1 MRAVVTGLGAVTA
14 YGRGVGRLW
23 EAMAAAENGIQP
35 IERFSTDG
43 YDVHLAGMVPDRNTV
58 SARDAGAELHI
69 DFAVGAAREAYG
81 AAGLG
86 GIAPDRI
93 ALVVGSGLGDH
104 ELTLHRVTELV
115 GDAIGVH
122 GPRLTVSTA
131 CTSSSNALGLAL
143 DLLEMGAAD
152 AVVAG
157 GADMLTPLVFA
168 GFHALGV
175 LSPKPCAPFSQPPG
189 TSLGEGAGFLVLER
203 DASRAPA
210 RFVVLG
216 YGLSADGYHETSPD
230 PSGTGIARA
239 MRAALAHARVEPD
252 AIDYI
257 NAHGT
262 GTVAGDPA
270 EWRAIRQLLG
280 ARAERVPVSSSKS
293 FLGHAQGAAGVVE
306 LIATLLAL
314 EHGTVPPT
322 RNFVGP
328 RPNSPPDPVAGDRP
342 RPADVRLA
350 LCNSSGFGG
359 ANCAVI
365 VSRGGRDDPSA
376 RSAPTTDQEPSRRGQ
391 LADPGTPGP
400 ARPVYVAG
408 VAAASPRGMGLK
420 ALRDQRDGEPL
431 VLPGIDPRG
440 LDPMTRYLVAA
451 SAQTLAEAGV
461 RVRGAM
467 QDRTG
472 LVAGTTRVSAESE
485 AALRRSID
493 ERGLRF
499 LSATMFSRMVLNAPI
514 GACSKL
520 LGFKGPFTTIAAGD
534 ASGLAAIV
542 YAAHQLAT
550 RDDADRIIAG
560 GVEEHRPAPGSGTL
574 EGAAC
579 VLLATAPPP
588 HGPRVR
594 LAGVGLAGPGAEARA
609 IAKAIEM
616 AGGGPVDLAVA
627 GAATARSSAARDLL
641 AMAGGAVRTIQ
652 GVLHGP
658 SHGAAAATI
667 GALIAVAELRH
678 GDAKRA
684 IVVGAPN
691 DSVSC
696 AIVLV
701 VEPEGSH
708 V

>member
-14 YGRGVGRLW
+14 YGRGVRRLW

-58 SARDAGAELHI
+58 ASRNAGAELHL
-69 DFAVGAAREAYG
+69 DFAIDAAREASV
-81 AAGLG
+81 AAGLAG
-86 GIAPDRI
+86 LAADRI

-104 ELTLHRVTELV
+104 ELALHRVTELV
-115 GDAIGVH
+115 GDAIGVR

-131 CTSSSNALGLAL
+131 CTSSTNALGLAL
-143 DLLEMGAAD
+143 DLLEQGAAD

-175 LSPKPCAPFSQPPG
+175 LSPKPCAPFSQPSG
-189 TSLGEGAGFLVLER
+189 TSLGEGAGFVVLER
-203 DASRAPA
+203 DARRVPA

-230 PSGTGIARA
+230 PSGTGIARS
-239 MRAALAHARVEPD
+239 MRAALAHAGVEPD
-252 AIDYI
+252 AIDYV

-280 ARAERVPVSSSKS
+280 ARADGVPVSSSKS

-322 RNFVGP
+322 RNFAGP

-342 RPADVRLA
+342 RPADVRFA

-365 VSRGGRDDPSA
+365 VSRTGRDEAGA
-376 RSAPTTDQEPSRRGQ
+376 RSSGTSEHEQFGAG
-391 LADPGTPGP
+391 PG
-400 ARPVYVAG
+400 RPVYVAS
-408 VAAASPRGMGLK
+408 VAAASPRGMGLE
-420 ALRDQRDGEPL
+420 ALLDQRAGEPL

-451 SAQTLAEAGV
+451 SAKTLTEAGV

-472 LVAGTTRVSAESE
+472 LVAGTTRVSSESE

-520 LGFKGPFTTIAAGD
+520 LGFKGPFTTITAGD
-534 ASGLAAIV
+534 ASGLAAII
-542 YAAHQLAT
+542 YAAHLLAT
-550 RDDADRIIAG
+550 RDDTDRIIAG
-560 GVEEHRPAPGSGTL
+560 GVEEHRPEPGSGTL

-579 VLLATAPPP
+579 VLLATAPPQ

-594 LAGVGLAGPGAEARA
+594 LAGFGLAGPGAEARA

-616 AGGGPVDLAVA
+616 AGGGPFDLAVA
-627 GAATARSSAARDLL
+627 GSATASTSAARDIL
-641 AMAGGAVRTIQ
+641 AMTGSAVRTIQ

-658 SHGAAAATI
+658 CHGAAAATI
-667 GALIAVAELRH
+667 GALIAVAELHH
-678 GDAKRA
+678 GDAKRV

-696 AIVLV
+696 AVVLV
-701 VEPEGSH
+701 LEPEGSH